1 MPTKRVQIDIQM
13 TRRPGELGYKTEFI
27 RKTYHLPVKDILVF
41 ARARHLKVSPAEVY
55 TARSNDRKKAAAG
68 RAPQLAPPPATTTPA
83 LKLIPAKKAPK
94 TVVKFNVFDSPQ
106 PERDFLRLVIRL
118 GIVRAKEM
126 TDNAREL
133 IRQEFGI

>member
-1 MPTKRVQIDIQM
+1 MLKRRVQIDIQM
-13 TRRPGELGYKTEFI
+13 TRRPGESGYKTEFI
-27 RKTYHLPVKDILVF
+27 RKTYHLPVKDILIF
-41 ARARHLKVSPAEVY
+41 ARARHIKVSPAEIY
-55 TARSNDRKKAAAG
+55 TTRSNDRKKAAEG
-68 RAPQLAPPPATTTPA
+68 RSPLLLPPPA
-83 LKLIPAKKAPK
+83 LKLLPTKGAPK